1 VSIFFSTQSFLQIP
15 TKNHLQLWS
24 TSVVLS
30 PTQKYIMNGRDD
42 GISME
47 EHQRALRR
55 NAQRERQAAQDENQR
70 EHARANNTINRR
82 QARLVNQTQEVDK
95 EKWWIN
101 VARLNSSEHI
111 VKPLRLNWNRTC
123 KYCGIKVCT
132 Q

>member
-1 VSIFFSTQSFLQIP
+1 
-15 TKNHLQLWS
+15 
-24 TSVVLS
+24 
-30 PTQKYIMNGRDD
+30 MNGRDD

-47 EHQRALRR
+47 EHQLALRR
-55 NAQRERQAAQDENQR
+55 NAQRERRAAQDENQR
-70 EHARANNTINRR
+70 EHARANDTINRR

-101 VARLNSSEHI
+101 VARLNSSEHV